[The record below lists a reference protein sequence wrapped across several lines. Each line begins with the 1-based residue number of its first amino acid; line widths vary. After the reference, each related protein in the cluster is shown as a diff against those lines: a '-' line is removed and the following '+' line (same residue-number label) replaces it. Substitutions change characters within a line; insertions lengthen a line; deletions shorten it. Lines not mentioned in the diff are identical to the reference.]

1 MRPRFGSA
9 SRGSS
14 FYHFMVMGW
23 GGVWPGTQ
31 HWCIMPVCRL
41 TTL

>member
-14 FYHFMVMGW
+14 FYHFMVMGCE
-23 GGVWPGTQ
+23 GVWAGTQ
-31 HWCIMPVCRL
+31 D
-41 TTL
+41 